1 MASVIW
7 TEKNNPMA
15 KKTPTP
21 IEPAV
26 EVDSVALIITTET
39 INKALATYHPIKDE
53 LAAIVKEYASLNIKD
68 TKDKVGLA
76 AVTVA
81 YKNAREIRLKV
92 EKIRKAINDAPLT
105 LQRMN
110 NAAAKELT
118 ELAQPCEEQL
128 KAKIDA
134 IEKAVELENRAEEA
148 RRNKM
153 LQDAGYQMSGSFWI
167 CGPYQIAWTMIMEM
181 TAEDLNHAVAN
192 ATAHQEEQA
201 RLLEEKRIA
210 DEAAEKERQRKAQE
224 LAEQEAKL
232 KTERDAL
239 ERERAEFAAWKA
251 AQAAPAPEPAGEPT
265 HAVTIHQH
273 EAPQTIVEPVL
284 LETAAARLSGNAEFK
299 SAAVEVSPEF
309 AFGFNT
315 CKALVVADLGN
326 KALEFSRK
334 GWHDRFAEMDAPET
348 RVFEFIQGYKEM
360 RNLQVKYFRE
370 KTTESLTNAKK
381 QEKYLDELAR
391 SL

>member
-1 MASVIW
+1 
-7 TEKNNPMA
+7 MA
-15 KKTPTP
+15 KKAPTP

-26 EVDSVALIITTET
+26 EVDSTALIITTET
-39 INKALATYHPIKDE
+39 INKALATYQPIKEE
-53 LAAIVKEYASLNIKD
+53 LAEIVKEYATLTIKD
-68 TKDKVGLA
+68 TKDKIGLA

-148 RRNKM
+148 RRNKL

-167 CGPYQIAWTMIMEM
+167 CGPYQIAWTSIMEM
-181 TAEDLNHAVAN
+181 SEEDLNQAVSN
-192 ATAHQEEQA
+192 ATAYQEEQA

-210 DEAAEKERQRKAQE
+210 DEAAEKERQRKAEE
-224 LAEQEAKL
+224 LAQQEAKL
-232 KTERDAL
+232 KAEREKLDK
-239 ERERAEFAAWKA
+239 ERAEFAEWKA
-251 AQAAPAPEPAGEPT
+251 AQAKAAEPDPTASPEPT
-265 HAVTIHQH
+265 HMVTVHQQ
-273 EAPQTIVEPVL
+273 EAPQKIVEPVTVPQSTEPL
-284 LETAAARLSGNAEFK
+284 QATSEFK
-299 SAAVEVSPEF
+299 SAAVEVSAEF

-315 CKALVVADLGN
+315 CKRLVVADLAN
-326 KALEFSRK
+326 ESLVLSRK
-334 GWHDRFAEMDAPET
+334 GWHDRFAEMDAPAT
-348 RVFEFIQGYKEM
+348 RVMEFIAGYRKM
-360 RNLQVKYFRE
+360 RNLQMAYFRE
-370 KTTESLTNAKK
+370 KTLENLTAAKN
-381 QEKYLDELAR
+381 QEKFLDLLAR
-391 SL
+391 IL

>member
-1 MASVIW
+1 MS
-7 TEKNNPMA
+7 
-15 KKTPTP
+15 KKAPTT

-26 EVDSVALIITTET
+26 EVDSTALIITTET
-39 INKALATYHPIKDE
+39 INKALATYNPIKEE
-53 LAAIVKEYASLNIKD
+53 LAEIVKEYAELTIKD

-167 CGPYQIAWTMIMEM
+167 CGPYQIAWTSIMEM
-181 TAEDLNHAVAN
+181 SEEDLNQAVTN
-192 ATAHQEEQA
+192 ADAYQKEQA

-210 DEAAEKERQRKAQE
+210 DEAAEKERQRKAEE
-224 LAEQEAKL
+224 LAQQEAKL
-232 KTERDAL
+232 KADREAL
-239 ERERAEFAAWKA
+239 EKEQAEFLKWKA
-251 AQAAPAPEPAGEPT
+251 AQAKAAKPAPAPAPAAPQCEPT
-265 HAVTIHQH
+265 HMVTVHQH
-273 EAPQTIVEPVL
+273 ESPQKIAEPV
-284 LETAAARLSGNAEFK
+284 TVPAQAAPLQHTTEFK

-315 CKALVVADLGN
+315 CRAIVVADLAN
-326 KALEFSRK
+326 ELLKLSRQQ
-334 GWHDRFAEMDAPET
+334 WHDRFAAMDAPAT
-348 RVFEFIQGYKEM
+348 RMFEFVEGYKKM
-360 RNLQVKYFRE
+360 RNLQMKYFRE
-370 KTTESLTNAKK
+370 KTPENLTAAKN
-381 QEKYLDELAR
+381 QEKFLDELAR

>member
-1 MASVIW
+1 MS
-7 TEKNNPMA
+7 
-15 KKTPTP
+15 KKAPTP

-26 EVDSVALIITTET
+26 EIDSTALIITTET
-39 INKALATYHPIKDE
+39 INKALATYHPIKEE
-53 LAAIVKEYASLNIKD
+53 LAAIVKEYAELTIKD

-118 ELAQPCEEQL
+118 EMAQPCEDQL

-134 IEKAVELENRAEEA
+134 IEKAVELENRAEES
-148 RRNKM
+148 RRNKL

-167 CGPYQIAWTMIMEM
+167 CGPYQIAWTSIMEM
-181 TAEDLNHAVAN
+181 SAEDLNQAVAN
-192 ATAHQEEQA
+192 ATAYQQEQT

-232 KTERDAL
+232 KAERDAL
-239 ERERAEFAAWKA
+239 EKDRAEFAAWKA
-251 AQAAPAPEPAGEPT
+251 AQAKAAEPAPTASPEPT
-265 HAVTIHQH
+265 HMVTVHQQ
-273 EAPQTIVEPVL
+273 EAPQKIVDPVTVPQSTEPS
-284 LETAAARLSGNAEFK
+284 TAEIAGIQ
-299 SAAVEVSPEF
+299 VSEEF

-315 CKALVVADLGN
+315 CKRLVVADLAN
-326 KALEFSRK
+326 ESLVFSRK
-334 GWHDRFAEMDAPET
+334 GWHDRFAAMDAPAT
-348 RVFEFIQGYKEM
+348 RMMEFVAEYKKM
-360 RNLQVKYFRE
+360 RNLQMAYFRE
-370 KTTESLTNAKK
+370 KTTESLTAAKN
-381 QEKYLDELAR
+381 QEKFLDELAK
-391 SL
+391 SW